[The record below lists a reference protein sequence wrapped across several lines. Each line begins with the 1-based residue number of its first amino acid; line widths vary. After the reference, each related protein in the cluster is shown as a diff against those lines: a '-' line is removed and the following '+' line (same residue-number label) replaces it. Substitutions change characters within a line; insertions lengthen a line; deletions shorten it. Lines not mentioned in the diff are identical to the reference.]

1 MTPEE
6 HQAITRRFW
15 RFGTT
20 EPRSDRRPL
29 CAQVVFNAP
38 SVARDIL
45 GRGLQR
51 RLDHEDRPLR
61 PSVDEIVT
69 IPPPTGS
76 KASVGIFTW
85 GVTILLFVLSVSL
98 SYAQTVIPQTNW
110 TVVFAD
116 SQDVVTGGAAEGSFD
131 GNTGTMWHTQWF
143 NVTPNPPPPHE
154 IQINLGAIYEVSG
167 FRYLP
172 RQDGSQNGWI
182 GQFEFYVS
190 LDGVEWG
197 TPLATG
203 TFAADE
209 LEKEVLFTNKTGR
222 YVRLVALSE
231 VNGNPW
237 TSMAEL
243 NVLQMACV
251 TPSVRLV
258 QPRSYYLQTST
269 DLPVLADTCLD
280 AGQGVRFMLDGG
292 APLDV
297 FSAPFGVMYTG
308 LSSTEHVLDAFV
320 IDSEGTPVIGIATYD
335 QAIQVGIGDYY
346 VAMGDSITRGFGDS
360 VSSDDASQDGRN
372 TSGGYTPIL
381 EDLLTGAKG
390 YPQTVVNEGIGG
402 TTSADG
408 VALISQL
415 LQKHPNAQRFLI
427 MYGTNDSAIP
437 IPSGLGLQTDDPLYP
452 GTFKDNIQRIIDAI
466 NIAGKVA
473 ILAKAPV
480 VLPVNDVQDSMIQNY
495 NLVVDELVAN
505 PANRIPV
512 APPDFHAY
520 FATQYTTE
528 YSDALHPN
536 GFGYQSIANLWWQL
550 LVQ

>member
-1 MTPEE
+1 M
-6 HQAITRRFW
+6 
-15 RFGTT
+15 
-20 EPRSDRRPL
+20 
-29 CAQVVFNAP
+29 
-38 SVARDIL
+38 
-45 GRGLQR
+45 
-51 RLDHEDRPLR
+51 
-61 PSVDEIVT
+61 
-69 IPPPTGS
+69 
-76 KASVGIFTW
+76 
-85 GVTILLFVLSVSL
+85 TILLFVLSVSS
-98 SYAQTVIPQTNW
+98 SYAQTVIPRTNW
-110 TVVFAD
+110 MVVFAD

-143 NVTPNPPPPHE
+143 DVTPNPPPPHE

-182 GQFEFYVS
+182 GQYEFYVS

-197 TPLATG
+197 TPVATG
-203 TFAADE
+203 TFAPDA
-209 LEKEVLFTNKTGR
+209 LEKEVLFTNKTGQ
-222 YVRLVALSE
+222 YVRLLALSE

-243 NVLQMACV
+243 NVLQSTCV
-251 TPSVRLV
+251 TPSVSLV
-258 QPRSYYLQTST
+258 QPKSYYLQTSI
-269 DLPVLADTCLD
+269 DLPVLTDTCLT

-292 APLDV
+292 TQVDV
-297 FSAPFGVMYTG
+297 YSAPFGVTYTA
-308 LSSTEHVLDAFV
+308 LSNTEHVIDAFV
-320 IDSEGTPVIGIATYD
+320 IDSEGTPVTGIATHD

-360 VSSDDASQDGRN
+360 VSSDDVSQDGRN
-372 TSGGYTPIL
+372 TGGGYTPIL
-381 EDLLTGAKG
+381 DDLLTGAKG
-390 YPQTVVNEGIGG
+390 YPQTVMNEGIGG

-408 VALISQL
+408 VALIPQL

-437 IPSGLGLQTDDPLYP
+437 IPSGLGLQPDDPLYP
-452 GTFKDNIQRIIDAI
+452 GTFKDNMQRIIDAI

-480 VLPVNDVQDSMIQNY
+480 VLPVNDVRDTMIQDY
-495 NLVVDELVAN
+495 NLVIDELVAN
-505 PANRIPV
+505 PANQIPV

-536 GFGYQSIANLWWQL
+536 GFGYQSMANLWWQVL
-550 LVQ
+550 FQ